1 MAHQKNDSKQ
11 VYSSRKDLMEV
22 LDDEI
27 TRAKRYVKPLSM
39 LLVSIDG
46 NKDGGRS
53 IETAERESLIGQVA
67 DLFTRNVRAIDR
79 TYLYQDGIFAVLL
92 PETDKVEALS
102 TAKRLR
108 KIVQTARSN
117 SSGNQNGSVKLIMH
131 IGMVSYPW
139 DANTR
144 AEMLKA
150 AEFALDQAQGPGP
163 GHICF
168 LDFEYQHLRNGS
180 QTSYKVRSV

>member
-1 MAHQKNDSKQ
+1 MTDRKKDHTEK
-11 VYSSRKDLMEV
+11 YSSRQNLMEV

-27 TRAKRYVKPLSM
+27 TRSKRYVKPLSM
-39 LLVSIDG
+39 LLISVDWNGDG
-46 NKDGGRS
+46 DHPGRT
-53 IETAERESLIGQVA
+53 EEREEYIRQMA

-79 TYLYQDGIFAVLL
+79 IYLYQDGIFAVLL

-108 KIVQTARSN
+108 KTVQAARSN
-117 SSGNQNGSVKLIMH
+117 ATGNHNGSLKLIMN

-144 AEMLKA
+144 AEMLNA
-150 AEFALDQAQGPGP
+150 AEFALNQARGPEP

-180 QTSYKVRSV
+180 QTSFKVRSV